1 MKTIHSLHRPWKV
14 PETKANK
21 VLSQKG
27 PSNAQVY
34 LEIKSN
40 SQPPKDGQANVDLD
54 NINY

>member
-1 MKTIHSLHRPWKV
+1 MKTIYSLHRPWKV
-14 PETKANK
+14 PETEANK
-21 VLSQKG
+21 VLSQKV

-40 SQPPKDGQANVDLD
+40 SQPPKDGQANVDMD